1 MTGTDAASLEGLSFE
16 AALSRLEK
24 IVHQLE
30 AGEVDLE
37 ASIGLYEQ
45 GQQLKAFCES
55 KLKAAQARID
65 LIQLGPD
72 GEPKGTRPF
81 DTE

>member
-1 MTGTDAASLEGLSFE
+1 MTGADTASLEGLSFE
-16 AALSRLEK
+16 AALARLEK

-55 KLKAAQARID
+55 KLKAAQARIE
-65 LIQLGPD
+65 LIQLDPD
-72 GEPKGTRPF
+72 GEPKGARPF
-81 DTE
+81 DAE

>member
-1 MTGTDAASLEGLSFE
+1 MTGKDAASLEGLSFE
-16 AALSRLEK
+16 AALARLEN
-24 IVHQLE
+24 IVHRLE

-45 GQQLKAFCES
+45 GQQLKAFCEA
-55 KLKAAQARID
+55 KLQSAQARIEQ
-65 LIQLGPD
+65 IQLVG

-81 DTE
+81 DAG